1 MKQIALTDQEAKAL
15 EIYLVLTSG
24 RITEEL
30 KIWNELKGEAPAAE
44 KNIKFWEN
52 IETVV
57 GKLKEMLQ

>member
-15 EIYLVLTSG
+15 ELYLVLTSG

-30 KIWNELKGEAPAAE
+30 KIWNELKREAPAAE
-44 KNIKFWEN
+44 KNIRFWEN
-52 IETVV
+52 IETVL